1 MTLLL
6 ATGFG
11 AGRFPWAPGTFGSFV
26 GLPLAWSIQQL
37 PFLGQCVAAAIVIV
51 VGVPIC
57 ERGARLLNA
66 KDPGAVV
73 WDEMAAFPVIFLF
86 VPFSFTTAIAAFLVF
101 RLLDI
106 SKPWPCRTLERLPGG
121 LGIMTDDIVAGLYA
135 GIALRCIAPWLPPG

>member
-1 MTLLL
+1 M
-6 ATGFG
+6 
-11 AGRFPWAPGTFGSFV
+11 
-26 GLPLAWSIQQL
+26 
-37 PFLGQCVAAAIVIV
+37 IV